1 MQNQSSFLKRT
12 TLLLLVSLSGCIS
25 IGKAPVT
32 PPATLADLKSEL
44 SLTAQQLQG
53 VVELQHKEFSQ
64 QQKAL
69 ADQLNTELVH
79 MHEAISMLDRKINS
93 LHTTTPATV
102 VMSEEMCPAPPA
114 GQTPDGKLLL
124 GEAEWL
130 WLETAEQ
137 AFQARIDT
145 GAATSSISAGEI
157 TSFERNGK
165 DWVRFFMSHQGMDDR
180 IQIEAPLVRYVR
192 VRQAS
197 SDDLDRR
204 PVVRLSVRVGDQN
217 EKTEFTLTDRSNMT
231 FPVLLG
237 RDFLKDIAVVDVGR
251 KYIQTKPQRKDV
263 R

>member
-1 MQNQSSFLKRT
+1 MQNQSSFLRRT
-12 TLLLLVSLSGCIS
+12 TLLLLVGLSGCIS
-25 IGKAPVT
+25 IEKAPVT

>member
-1 MQNQSSFLKRT
+1 MKPMSNALKNIPLFLM
-12 TLLLLVSLSGCIS
+12 LGLSGCITT
-25 IGKAPVT
+25 GKTPVV

-44 SLTAQQLQG
+44 TLTEQRLLNA
-53 VVELQHKEFSQ
+53 VELQHKQFSQ
-64 QQKAL
+64 QQADL
-69 ADQLNTELVH
+69 AAQLNTDLKNMNEDL
-79 MHEAISMLDRKINS
+79 SMLDQKINT
-93 LHTTTPATV
+93 LHTATPAPV
-102 VMSEEMCPAPPA
+102 VISEEQCPAPPK

-130 WLETAEQ
+130 WLDTADQ

-145 GAATSSISAGEI
+145 GAATSSISAADI
-157 TSFERNGK
+157 TIFERNGK
-165 DWVRFFMSHQGMDDR
+165 DWVRFFMSHQGMDDH

-192 VRQAS
+192 IRQAS
-197 SDDLDRR
+197 ADELDRR

-231 FPVLLG
+231 YPVLLG

-251 KYIQTKPQRKDV
+251 KYIQPKPKLKDV